1 MKKSKILKI
10 EDVLPHITDTIK
22 IEDFKKQISECISD
36 YEENIKKL
44 KDDINSY
51 NKTAENI
58 KNDIFNLKKRSMEIP
73 YSSYKCVICQVYIKN
88 KNIYLFPCGHMFD
101 ANCIRECL
109 LNYEA
114 TGLGYIHEKNM
125 KIDSLFLELGYIE
138 KSSFENSKIVRKPM
152 TKIEE
157 EKTQI
162 DIPGKA
168 STIFNK
174 FAIFKRQEKN
184 DDKMINRNV
193 KRKELELELNA
204 ILSEQCVLCGDYMV
218 DSIQCSVC
226 KPTKFNADAD
236 GYKICLDDSTKW
248 DYIE

>member
-1 MKKSKILKI
+1 
-10 EDVLPHITDTIK
+10 
-22 IEDFKKQISECISD
+22 
-36 YEENIKKL
+36 
-44 KDDINSY
+44 
-51 NKTAENI
+51 
-58 KNDIFNLKKRSMEIP
+58 
-73 YSSYKCVICQVYIKN
+73 
-88 KNIYLFPCGHMFD
+88 
-101 ANCIRECL
+101 
-109 LNYEA
+109 
-114 TGLGYIHEKNM
+114 
-125 KIDSLFLELGYIE
+125 
-138 KSSFENSKIVRKPM
+138 M